1 MHPIAIWDL
10 NVDPNHPNQGPV
22 NILARME
29 EQTFAYMLK
38 SMVPPYS
45 LENVFFKS
53 LFKLFATQGFM
64 HSIK

>member
-1 MHPIAIWDL
+1 MHPIWDL

-29 EQTFAYMLK
+29 EQTFAYMWK

-53 LFKLFATQGFM
+53 LFKLFAIQGFM